1 MCFCATLIILLVF
14 LFCFFILCVIKRK
27 VNVYKQEG
35 RGLLSKKIFCYSK
48 IKSND
53 RCGSVAIEMNASV
66 KRRETKQKE
75 TNQFLLSLSLARS
88 LIIEL
93 KQIHFD
99 RNTMTEQTPTLY
111 NPTSLPPVY
120 DTGQIKVNVG
130 TGDYDLRN
138 VAIPGRIRKF
148 IGEKLCSNL

>member
-1 MCFCATLIILLVF
+1 
-14 LFCFFILCVIKRK
+14 

-48 IKSND
+48 VKSND
-53 RCGSVAIEMNASV
+53 RCGSVAIEMNAIV

-75 TNQFLLSLSLARS
+75 ANQFPLSLIRS

-99 RNTMTEQTPTLY
+99 RNTMTEQTPIFY

-120 DTGQIKVNVG
+120 DTDQIKVNVGTTG

-138 VAIPGRIRKF
+138 VAIPGKIRKF
-148 IGEKLCSNL
+148 IADKVCSNL